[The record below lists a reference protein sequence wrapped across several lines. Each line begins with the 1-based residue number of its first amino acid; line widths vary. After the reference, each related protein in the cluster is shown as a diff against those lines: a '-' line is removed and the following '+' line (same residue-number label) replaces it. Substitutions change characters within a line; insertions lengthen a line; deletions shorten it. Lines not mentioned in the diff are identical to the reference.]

1 MEKAFCRSLADGSRR
16 IVTTMLLYAM
26 MVTMRDSR
34 MTNEVTKKKYIST
47 ELMSEQER

>member
-1 MEKAFCRSLADGSRR
+1 
-16 IVTTMLLYAM
+16 

-47 ELMSEQER
+47 DLVPEQER